1 MERNLKRTVILSSA
15 VLGTT
20 AIVSQIVILR
30 ELLVIFYGN
39 ELSIGLMLA
48 SWLIWVAAGSWILGR
63 FTERLVRKPLSIVA
77 VQASAAVLIPVLVF
91 LSRTIKNIFPFSPG
105 EIVGIAP
112 MLLSASMVLAP
123 LCLILGFTF
132 SLLCASYPKGT
143 ASAERI
149 GLVYILE
156 AVGSTFGGL
165 VFSLILIRF
174 LTPTQTGFLLG
185 GLNLIAG
192 LLSAHTIRVRLIPAT
207 LLTAYIIALALGAT
221 GKLEELAISKRWK
234 GLELVFN
241 DNSIYGNV
249 AVISLGEEKTFYE
262 NGLLAFST
270 GQRRSAEETAHIPL
284 LAHSDPEDVLLLG
297 GGVSGVLSE
306 ILKHPIE
313 SATYVELDPMIVDA
327 ARKLSLKRA
336 NEAIRDRR
344 VEVVYDD
351 GRRFIKLSKA
361 RYDVIISNL
370 PDPLTALV
378 NRFYSVEYFKEVK
391 RAMRPHGVLSVGVTS
406 SENFLNPE
414 QQKFLASIYQTLNCC
429 FDYVLL
435 VPGDYTYFLA
445 SDDPQLETVTY
456 QTLLDRIAKLGI
468 TTGFITDGYLPYRM
482 DPGRI
487 LFFLSSI
494 KQAEKF
500 AINTDLRP
508 AGYFYCTV
516 TWLTRFRS
524 RSASLLSRISSLRPL
539 WHVLPFGLL
548 FLALIYPTLSRREPK
563 SPIVAAVFTT
573 GYSEMVFQVVVIF
586 CFQAFFGY
594 LYFRLGV
601 ILTSFMIGLALGA
614 LIINR
619 RLSALADPR
628 NLFMKIQMGMCVYPV
643 FLAIF
648 LLWVSRVSQVH
659 AVPYK
664 GQLAFAFLPIIAG
677 FLGGVQFP
685 LAARILFAESG
696 GTGKVAGYLYGVD
709 LLGSCLGA
717 VLASTIL
724 IPILGIV
731 GTCML
736 AFVASVTALLLIL
749 LSRVRQ
755 KLWH

>member
-1 MERNLKRTVILSSA
+1 MESSLKRAVILSSA

-20 AIVSQIVILR
+20 SIVSQIVILR

-63 FTERLVRKPLSIVA
+63 FGERLARKPSSIVA
-77 VQASAAVLIPVLVF
+77 VHVSAAVLIPALVF
-91 LSRTIKNIFPFSPG
+91 LSRTIKNVFLFSPG
-105 EIVGIAP
+105 EIVGIVP
-112 MLLSASMVLAP
+112 MLLSSSMVLAP
-123 LCLILGFTF
+123 LCLLLGFTF
-132 SLLCASYPKGT
+132 TLLCASYPKDI

-149 GLVYILE
+149 GSVYILE
-156 AVGSTFGGL
+156 AIGSTFGGL

-185 GLNLIAG
+185 GLNLISG
-192 LLSAHTIRVRLIPAT
+192 LLSARTIRVRLIPVT

-221 GKLEELAISKRWK
+221 EKLEELAVSSRWK

-249 AVISLGEEKTFYE
+249 AVISLGEEKAFYE

-270 GQRRSAEETAHIPL
+270 GENRSAEETAHIPL
-284 LAHSDPEDVLLLG
+284 LAHPDPENVLLLG

-306 ILKHPIE
+306 ILNHPIE
-313 SATYVELDPMIVDA
+313 SATYVELDPMIVSA
-327 ARKLSLKRA
+327 ARKLHLKRA
-336 NEAIRDRR
+336 NEALRDRR
-344 VEVVYDD
+344 VELVYDD
-351 GRRFIKLSKA
+351 GRRFIRLSKTQ
-361 RYDVIISNL
+361 YDVVISNL

-378 NRFYSVEYFKEVK
+378 NRFYTVEYLTEVK
-391 RAMRPHGVLSVGVTS
+391 RTMTPHGILSIGVTS

-414 QQKFLASIYQTLNCC
+414 QQKYLASIYQTLNFC
-429 FDYVLL
+429 FDHILL
-435 VPGDYTYFLA
+435 IPGDHTYFLA
-445 SDDPQLETVTY
+445 SDDPELETLTY
-456 QTLLDRIAKLGI
+456 QTLLDRIAQLGI
-468 TTGFITDGYLPYRM
+468 TTDFITDGYLPYRM

-487 LFFLSSI
+487 HFFLSSI
-494 KQAEKF
+494 EQARKST
-500 AINTDLRP
+500 INTDLRP
-508 AGYFYCTV
+508 AGYFYATL

-524 RSASLLSRISSLRPL
+524 RSASLLSRISGLHPL

-548 FLALIYPTLSRREPK
+548 FLALIYPTLSRREPN

-573 GYSEMVFQVVVIF
+573 GYSEMIFQVVVIF

-594 LYFRLGV
+594 LYYRLGV

-614 LIINR
+614 LLINR
-619 RLSALADPR
+619 KLSGLADPR
-628 NLFMKIQMGMCVYPV
+628 KLFFKIQMGMCVYPV
-643 FLAIF
+643 LLAA
-648 LLWVSRVSQVH
+648 LLVWVSRTSQVH
-659 AVPYK
+659 TIPPQ
-664 GQLAFAFLPIIAG
+664 GQLAFAFLPVIAG

-685 LAARILFAESG
+685 LAARILVTESG
-696 GTGKVAGYLYGVD
+696 ATGKVAGRLYGVD

-717 VLASTIL
+717 VLASAIL
-724 IPILGIV
+724 IPVLGIV

-736 AFVASVTALLLIL
+736 AFAASVTALVLIL
-749 LSRVRQ
+749 LSSVRQ